1 MIQWQTFPKSASTI
15 PKIVEAVEVF
25 ESHLVE
31 IDSKTHDAFT
41 SNEVLGVIRADLE
54 ALGFKVET
62 DKSASGKIKI
72 PVLFGLNGRPEKT
85 FDADAF
91 HVEQGIVMEVEAG
104 RAVANYQFL
113 KDLFQACMMQDAKYL
128 VIAVRNTYR
137 GNSDFESVKN
147 FFETLYASSRLQLP
161 LTSLT
166 IIGY

>member
-15 PKIVEAVEVF
+15 PKVIEAVKVF
-25 ESHLVE
+25 ESNLIE
-31 IDSKTHDAFT
+31 IDSSTHEAFT
-41 SNEVLGVIRADLE
+41 SNEVLSVIRRDLE
-54 ALGFKVET
+54 SLGFKVET

-91 HVEQGIVMEVEAG
+91 HDDLGIVMEVEAG

-137 GNSDFESVKN
+137 GNSDFDSVKN

-161 LTSLT
+161 LTALT

>member
-1 MIQWQTFPKSASTI
+1 MIQWHTFPKSASTI
-15 PKIVEAVEVF
+15 PTIIDAVFVF
-25 ESHLVE
+25 EKNLKE
-31 IDSKTHDAFT
+31 IDSSTHDVFT
-41 SNEVLGVIRADLE
+41 SNEVLGVIRPDLE
-54 ALGFKVET
+54 TLGFKVET

-72 PVLFGLNGRPEKT
+72 PVLFGLNGKPEKT

-91 HVEQGIVMEVEAG
+91 HSEQGIVMEVEAG

-161 LTSLT
+161 LTAIT

>member
-1 MIQWQTFPKSASTI
+1 MIQWHTFPKSAGTI
-15 PKIVEAVEVF
+15 PKIIDAVFVF
-25 ESHLVE
+25 EKNLVE
-31 IDSKTHDAFT
+31 IDSSTHESFT
-41 SNEVLGVIRADLE
+41 SNQVLGVLRENLE
-54 ALGFKVET
+54 KLGFRVET
-62 DKSASGKIKI
+62 DKSSLGKIKI

-91 HVEQGIVMEVEAG
+91 HANQGIVMEVEAG

-137 GNSDFESVKN
+137 GKPDFESVKN

-161 LTSLT
+161 LTAIT